1 MVEPGSGDPASSVQE
16 IGSSD
21 EGSIDTDQKLTRQ
34 QKQTYKA
41 LKQLDWESVSC
52 EVGELPQVQVKLTYP
67 SAL

>member
-41 LKQLDWESVSC
+41 LKQLDWESALR
-52 EVGELPQVQVKLTYP
+52 EVGELPQVRIKLTYP
-67 SAL
+67 SAS